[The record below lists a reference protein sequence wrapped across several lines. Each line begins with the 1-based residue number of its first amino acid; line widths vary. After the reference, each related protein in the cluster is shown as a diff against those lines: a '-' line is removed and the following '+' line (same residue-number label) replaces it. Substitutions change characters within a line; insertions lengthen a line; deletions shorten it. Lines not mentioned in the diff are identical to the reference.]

1 MVRRLPVPDAVRLV
15 IDRTAP
21 DLEESIRFA
30 LAREICRA
38 IQGRMVPYDAVVET
52 RRQRSARDVR
62 IRALYDGTNAVAL
75 AERFG
80 LSKRHINRIVASH
93 GDGRGLKTRGD

>member
-1 MVRRLPVPDAVRLV
+1 MRQLPVSDAIRLA

-21 DLEESIRFA
+21 DLEESLRFA

-38 IQGRMVPYDAVVET
+38 IQGRPVPYDAVVEM
-52 RRQRSARDVR
+52 RRHRRVRDAR
-62 IRALYDGTNAVAL
+62 IRALYDGTKAAAL

-80 LSKRHINRIVASH
+80 LSKRQINRIV
-93 GDGRGLKTRGD
+93 R